1 MEAVCEPSPTTAC
14 FATSDGL
21 VVTGDFMTQGSFV
34 GCYAA
39 ADAAADAILTLLQA
53 ETPAR
58 LRNDDHAAAQRPFP

>member
-39 ADAAADAILTLLQA
+39 ADAAADAILASASRDTCTSA
-53 ETPAR
+53 E
-58 LRNDDHAAAQRPFP
+58 